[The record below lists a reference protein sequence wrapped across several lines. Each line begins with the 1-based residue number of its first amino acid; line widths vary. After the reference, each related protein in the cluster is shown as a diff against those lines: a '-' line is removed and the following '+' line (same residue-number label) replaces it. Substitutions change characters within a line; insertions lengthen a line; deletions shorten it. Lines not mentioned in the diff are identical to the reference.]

1 MSKMSESEE
10 DLFELKY
17 LEEISELFNEFKGM
31 DNYYGL
37 SLLKNNYCEFF
48 EFIKKI
54 VIICEFSDEED
65 EMSEPEEITYEKII

>member
-48 EFIKKI
+48 EFIKKN
-54 VIICEFSDEED
+54 VIICEFSDED